1 MSKFR
6 NKKTIIDDIEFDSKK
21 EAKRYQELK
30 LLERAKVIRNLMI
43 QQVFELIPSVELN
56 GRKTRPMRY
65 IADFTYFDDSKD
77 GEFIVEDVK
86 GFRTKEYKMKRHLM
100 KWRHGIEVLE
110 I

>member
-1 MSKFR
+1 VNKFG
-6 NKKTIIDDIEFDSKK
+6 NKKTVVDGITFDSKK

-30 LLERAKVIRNLMI
+30 LLERAKIIRNLML

-56 GRKTRPMRY
+56 GRKTQPMRY
-65 IADFTYFDDSKD
+65 VADFTYFDDSKD

-100 KWRHGIEVLE
+100 KWKHNIEVLE
-110 I
+110 V